1 MGLLQKAE
9 STIAFFKCGILGFS
23 GAGKS
28 YTAALIALGILKAI
42 ANKKIA
48 FLDTET
54 GSDWLKPKFE
64 NEGIE
69 LFPVKSRSFS
79 DLLTF
84 IEECQSD
91 GIGVA
96 IIDSITHIWRDLCDS
111 YDKKLNRKGRLQ
123 FQDWAVLKGEWKIY
137 TDAFVNSTLHII
149 VCGRAGY
156 EYDYDYNEDGTK
168 DLIKTGTKMK
178 VESEFG
184 FEPSLVIEMERVTP
198 SKQIMDELK
207 EISDAK
213 LKRQRKQTFKPQ
225 IGSKW
230 IHRAHILKDRAD
242 VMNGQSFDNPT
253 FENFKPHFDFLNIGG
268 VHLGVD
274 TTRSSED
281 RFDIE
286 GRPDWK
292 KNKIN
297 KDIAL
302 EEIQATMV
310 KLWPSTTKDDKQAK
324 ADFLEAIFDTRSWV
338 AVQEKSLRELE
349 DVKKVLKE
357 FEINYEKAETKTID
371 VIWRTTIIG
380 DMPDFDEPGDDGSQ
394 DKDKLTQTFL
404 RSIEEIQKELVLSL
418 GESEAAKAVDSAL
431 NNYEAKTFEDIQK
444 AERGAFISHLA
455 SLKDK
460 ENSKKGQ

>member
-9 STIAFFKCGILGFS
+9 STTAFFKCGILGFS
-23 GAGKS
+23 GAGKTF
-28 YTAALIALGILKAI
+28 TAGLLAQGICKSI
-42 ANKKIA
+42 DNNKIA

-54 GSDWLKPKFE
+54 GSDFLLKKLQAE
-64 NEGIE
+64 NLEV
-69 LFPVKSRSFS
+69 FQAKTRSFS
-79 DLLTF
+79 DVLLF
-84 IEECQSD
+84 LEECEKD
-91 GIGVA
+91 GIGVT
-96 IIDSITHIWRDLCDS
+96 IIDSITHIWRDLCDA
-111 YDKKLNRKGRLQ
+111 YDKKLHRKGRLQ
-123 FQDWAVLKGEWKIY
+123 FQDWAVLKGEWKQY
-137 TDAFVNSTLHII
+137 TDRFINSALHII
-149 VCGRAGY
+149 ACGRAGY

-184 FEPSLVIEMERVTP
+184 FEPSLVIEMERLTP

-207 EISDAK
+207 EISDPK

-242 VMNGQSFDNPT
+242 IMDGQSFDNPT

-404 RSIEEIQKELVLSL
+404 SSIEEIQKELVLSL

-431 NNYEAKTFEDIQK
+431 NNYEAKTFEDIK
-444 AERGAFISHLA
+444 KPERGAFISHLA

-460 ENSKKGQ
+460 ENSKT